1 MAESV
6 GSPLVSLDHE
16 ALVVRRGV
24 RSGVYT
30 VIAVHSTVLGP
41 ALGGCRMTSYASAA
55 EAVRDALRLA
65 RGMTYKS
72 AAAGLPLGGG
82 KSVIAMEPEAGREAM
97 LLDLADGIEA
107 LGGQYIAAEDVGTKP
122 ADMELIHT
130 RTQHVVGLPPE
141 QGGLGDPSPFTAAG
155 VEAAMRAC
163 VRKRF
168 GSEEFEGRSVA
179 IVGVGSVGAGLA
191 RMLAEQGASLIVAD
205 INEAK
210 RALAEEL
217 PGARWSDPESAMVAE
232 VDVLAPCALGGVL
245 DEATIPALRCQIV
258 CGAANNQLSGDDLAN
273 DLHRR
278 GILYAPDFIANAGG
292 IIHAAEEYAGEND
305 PERVAR
311 RIEAIHD
318 VVAEILDA
326 SEAGG
331 RTPLT
336 AAYEIAARRLEAG
349 RPTVRAY

>member
-16 ALVVRRGV
+16 ALVVRKGV

-82 KSVIAMEPEAGREAM
+82 KSVIAMEPEVNREAM
-97 LLDLADGIEA
+97 LLDLADGVEG

-122 ADMELIHT
+122 ADMELIRT
-130 RTQHVVGLPPE
+130 RTEHVVGLPPE
-141 QGGLGDPSPFTAAG
+141 LGGVGDPSPFTAAG

-163 VRKRF
+163 VAKRF
-168 GSEEFEGRSVA
+168 GSEDFEGRSVA
-179 IVGVGSVGAGLA
+179 IVGAGSVGEGLA
-191 RMLAEQGASLIVAD
+191 RMLAEQGARLIIAD

-210 RALAEEL
+210 RGLAEEL
-217 PGARWSDPESAMVAE
+217 GARWSDPESAMVAE
-232 VDVLAPCALGGVL
+232 IDVLAPCALGGVL
-245 DEATIPALRCQIV
+245 DETMIPALRCQIV
-258 CGAANNQLSGDDLAN
+258 CGAANNQLAREDLAD

-278 GILYAPDFIANAGG
+278 GIIYAPDFIANAGG
-292 IIHAAEEYAGEND
+292 IIHAAEEHAGEHD
-305 PERVAR
+305 PDRVTR
-311 RIEAIHD
+311 RVEGIHD
-318 VVAEILDA
+318 VIAEILDA
-326 SEAGG
+326 SESGG

-336 AAYEIAARRLEAG
+336 AAYEIAGRRLEAG
-349 RPTVRAY
+349 RATARA

>member
-6 GSPLVSLDHE
+6 SSPLVSLDHE

-41 ALGGCRMTSYASAA
+41 ALGGCRMTSYPSAA

-82 KSVIAMEPEAGREAM
+82 KSVIAMEPEVDREAM
-97 LLDLADGIEA
+97 LLDLADGVEG

-122 ADMELIHT
+122 ADMELIRT
-130 RTQHVVGLPPE
+130 RTRHVVGLPPE
-141 QGGLGDPSPFTAAG
+141 KGGVGDPSPYTAAG

-163 VRKRF
+163 VGKRF
-168 GSEEFEGRSVA
+168 GSEDFDGRSVA
-179 IVGVGSVGAGLA
+179 IVGVGSVGEGLA
-191 RMLAEQGASLIVAD
+191 RMLAEQGAKLILAD
-205 INEAK
+205 INEGK
-210 RALAEEL
+210 RSLAEEL
-217 PGARWSDPESAMVAE
+217 GARWSDPESAMVAE

-245 DEATIPALRCQIV
+245 DETTIPALRCHVV
-258 CGAANNQLSGDDLAN
+258 CGAANNQLLQEELAE

-278 GILYAPDFIANAGG
+278 GIVYAPDFIANAGG
-292 IIHAAEEYAGEND
+292 IIHAAEEQAGHHD
-305 PERVAR
+305 PDRVAQR
-311 RIEAIHD
+311 VEGIHE
-318 VVAEILDA
+318 VVAEILEE
-326 SEAGG
+326 SEARG

-336 AAYEIAARRLEAG
+336 AAYAIAARRLEAG
-349 RPTVRAY
+349 RATAGV